1 MIGTTER
8 TDIIVYKLT
17 EKRVAAAAAVAEGKE
32 EVEEEEEKERREV
45 TLFRLH

>member
-17 EKRVAAAAAVAEGKE
+17 EKRVAVAAAVVEGKE
-32 EVEEEEEKERREV
+32 EVEEEEERRKV
-45 TLFRLH
+45 IQVALNN